1 MIPKK
6 LSNEFKLVE
15 TSNVDNVDFN
25 PGQLIISD
33 NGEAYYDPSI
43 ATAIEGR
50 LPISSGGSSNAYT
63 DTRTFT
69 SASDITNATNL
80 KKGDVYK
87 YIGIDALVLN
97 LFLPSDSNAIT
108 QCGTTEYV
116 VEMKNASYFCK
127 TGDFGR
133 GNVFVGLKN
142 YQAVLTASE
151 TWQSLWNTVKYA
163 IIEVPF
169 GVAIAMVLAF
179 LLQRKIV
186 GKTYG
191 RRNNKK

>member
-1 MIPKK
+1 MKK
-6 LSNEFKLVE
+6 MSIAQRKEAVWGWLFILLTILE
-15 TSNVDNVDFN
+15 
-25 PGQLIISD
+25 LIILNFYS
-33 NGEAYYDPSI
+33 
-43 ATAIEGR
+43 AI
-50 LPISSGGSSNAYT
+50 NT
-63 DTRTFT
+63 
-69 SASDITNATNL
+69 
-80 KKGDVYK
+80 VYQ
-87 YIGIDALVLN
+87 
-97 LFLPSDSNAIT
+97 S
-108 QCGTTEYV
+108 
-116 VEMKNASYFCK
+116 FCK

-169 GVAIAMVLAF
+169 GVAIAMVLAVF
-179 LLQRKIV
+179 LQRKIV